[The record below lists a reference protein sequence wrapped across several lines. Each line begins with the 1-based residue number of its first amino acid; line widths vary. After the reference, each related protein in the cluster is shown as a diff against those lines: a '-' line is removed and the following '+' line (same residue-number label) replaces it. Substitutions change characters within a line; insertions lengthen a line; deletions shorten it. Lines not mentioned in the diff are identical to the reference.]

1 MTKKSSKIYKLSLI
15 AMFSALMCI
24 GAPFCIYIGSIPI
37 TLSLFFV
44 FLTALFLPPAQAFL
58 SMLIYVLLGAVG
70 LPVFS
75 GFLGSVSV
83 IMSFTGGFILAYPI
97 VALLVSF
104 ISRRSENKAFLL
116 LAFAAGLAFLYTVG
130 SMWYMMV
137 SDTNLK
143 AALITSVL
151 PFIPFD
157 ILKAIA
163 SAVIYFAIKKRIK

>member
-1 MTKKSSKIYKLSLI
+1 MINKNTKTYKLSLI

-75 GFLGSVSV
+75 GFTGSVSV
-83 IMSFTGGFILAYPI
+83 IASFTGGFILAYPM

-104 ISRRSENKAFLL
+104 ISKRSKRKCL
-116 LAFAAGLAFLYTVG
+116 LALSFIIGIMVLYTIG
-130 SMWYMMV
+130 CLWYMGVADV
-137 SDTNLK
+137 SFKT
-143 AALITSVL
+143 ALISSVL
-151 PFIPFD
+151 PFVAFD
-157 ILKAIA
+157 ILKA
-163 SAVIYFAIKKRIK
+163 VFAAIIFYSIKKRLK